1 MIDIES
7 IGSRVKY
14 HRLRNKISQEEL
26 AELAQVSRVHI
37 SYLERGERIPSMESF
52 INIANALNVSA
63 DELLANNLL
72 VTGSNMVDNKKIA
85 FNPAVELSFLTA
97 EEQTNLLDAME
108 CGQSTPSLSQAQR
121 LKKLSQDG
129 GCDRMAMYAM
139 MSEEKK
145 SELGKVTIDGNDLRK
160 FFPKSYTPK
169 QMHDVIIKLLTQWQ
183 KKRQRDQER

>member
-37 SYLERGERIPSMESF
+37 SYLERGERMESF

-72 VTGSNMVDNKKIA
+72 VTGSNMN
-85 FNPAVELSFLTA
+85 S
-97 EEQTNLLDAME
+97 EEQNILFDCSVNERQILLENM
-108 CGQSTPSLSQAQR
+108 R
-121 LKKLSQDG
+121 KLKD
-129 GCDRMAMYAM
+129 
-139 MSEEKK
+139 
-145 SELGKVTIDGNDLRK
+145 ILR
-160 FFPKSYTPK
+160 SYHISK
-169 QMHDVIIKLLTQWQ
+169 
-183 KKRQRDQER
+183 

>member
-72 VTGSNMVDNKKIA
+72 VTGSNMN
-85 FNPAVELSFLTA
+85 S
-97 EEQTNLLDAME
+97 EEQNILFDCSVNERQILLENMRKLKDILRSYHISKYRNTTVSSSLFDANPE
-108 CGQSTPSLSQAQR
+108 GSSIFNVP
-121 LKKLSQDG
+121 
-129 GCDRMAMYAM
+129 Y
-139 MSEEKK
+139 
-145 SELGKVTIDGNDLRK
+145 
-160 FFPKSYTPK
+160 
-169 QMHDVIIKLLTQWQ
+169 
-183 KKRQRDQER
+183 

>member
-1 MIDIES
+1 MQHTGEHQKWCNLASFPRIEEPETDTVDHLGVLNKEVKVSVIDIES

-72 VTGSNMVDNKKIA
+72 VTGSNMN
-85 FNPAVELSFLTA
+85 S
-97 EEQTNLLDAME
+97 EEQNILFDCSVNERQMRPLLISRL
-108 CGQSTPSLSQAQR
+108 GSLRRSSAEHR
-121 LKKLSQDG
+121 SALIP
-129 GCDRMAMYAM
+129 
-139 MSEEKK
+139 
-145 SELGKVTIDGNDLRK
+145 LG
-160 FFPKSYTPK
+160 
-169 QMHDVIIKLLTQWQ
+169 
-183 KKRQRDQER
+183 RQTR

>member
-72 VTGSNMVDNKKIA
+72 VTGSNMN
-85 FNPAVELSFLTA
+85 S
-97 EEQTNLLDAME
+97 EEQNILFDCSVNERQILLSDLQVKGASHHRHGFGGMLHRR
-108 CGQSTPSLSQAQR
+108 SLLRHCRSGNR
-121 LKKLSQDG
+121 LPRYG
-129 GCDRMAMYAM
+129 
-139 MSEEKK
+139 SEA
-145 SELGKVTIDGNDLRK
+145 G
-160 FFPKSYTPK
+160 Y
-169 QMHDVIIKLLTQWQ
+169 
-183 KKRQRDQER
+183 

>member
-72 VTGSNMVDNKKIA
+72 VTGSNMN
-85 FNPAVELSFLTA
+85 S
-97 EEQTNLLDAME
+97 EEQNILFDCSVNERQILLENMRKLKDILRSYSARIDRLSEYMAS
-108 CGQSTPSLSQAQR
+108 CGKTYKNHLATIRSWARKDAQR
-121 LKKLSQDG
+121 NTDYHHG
-129 GCDRMAMYAM
+129 MY
-139 MSEEKK
+139 
-145 SELGKVTIDGNDLRK
+145 TYDGNDSL
-160 FFPKSYTPK
+160 
-169 QMHDVIIKLLTQWQ
+169 
-183 KKRQRDQER
+183 